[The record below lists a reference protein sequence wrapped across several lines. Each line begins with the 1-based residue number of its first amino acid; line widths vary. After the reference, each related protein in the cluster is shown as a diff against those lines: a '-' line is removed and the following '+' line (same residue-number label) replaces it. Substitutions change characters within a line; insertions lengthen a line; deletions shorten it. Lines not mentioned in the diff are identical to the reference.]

1 VRILPLIIFVVVVTV
16 WHFVSSGTVSGAV
29 STVDATASA
38 DHIPTLSRFKRGGV
52 AGCPMTRPGLALHAG
67 GRFSIKSLPSKN

>member
-1 VRILPLIIFVVVVTV
+1 MRILPLIIFVVVVTV

-52 AGCPMTRPGLALHAG
+52 AGCPMTRLGLALHAG
-67 GRFSIKSLPSKN
+67 GRFCAIGG

>member
-1 VRILPLIIFVVVVTV
+1 MRILPLIIFVVVVTV

-38 DHIPTLSRFKRGGV
+38 DHIPTLSRFKRGVSPGV
-52 AGCPMTRPGLALHAG
+52 R
-67 GRFSIKSLPSKN
+67 